1 MEIHTQNDDIAGSN
15 SHSVPV
21 SSDAWS
27 ELPEDLR
34 REAEGVSKSRRDFMK
49 VTGMAAMG
57 AVIAGCTAEDRIVK
71 PLTQKPEGI
80 TPGVAYNYA
89 STCQGCSAN
98 CGILMKVRDGRPVKL
113 EGNDTNPLNAK
124 TLGGPD
130 KNKGKRP
137 DNGGLCA
144 VGQAQMWTLYNP
156 ERLHNPTNKGEAA
169 KWEDIDAAA
178 KAAIGNGSVLLTG
191 TVSGPSA
198 KAVIAKFKAK
208 GGRHVSYDAISRYSI
223 AKAHEATHTVKAI
236 PHYKFAEAAFVL
248 SLDADFLGTWLSP
261 VEHARDWASQR
272 DLKWGRDTM
281 SRLVAIEARVSLTGA
296 NADERFRVKDSAR
309 AAVLTD
315 LANRLGGS
323 FGAAG
328 EHGIEEGDMAKLA
341 SELERNGRR
350 ALVVSGSR
358 DVEEQKLVN
367 WINDKLG
374 AYGATIDL
382 STPSQ
387 QKLGNDEDLAKL
399 LKDMEAGS
407 VKSLVVWG
415 CNPVY
420 DLPDGGKF
428 KEALS
433 KIENSFAISTYAD
446 ETASE
451 CAWIAAAD
459 DPLESWNDFEPV
471 KGLFS
476 LAQPGIRRLWDTRNP
491 LQILLKWVGSP
502 DGAKDYRDVLKAHW
516 EANILQGISW
526 NMAVDQ
532 GVVDRRKSGTQ
543 PDFIK
548 GSVKGASAGSAGDG
562 LEVVVYES
570 YNLRDGRHA
579 TNGWLQ
585 EMSDPMSRVSWTNV
599 AYMSPATLKEQ
610 GFEEGEYVEV
620 SADIDGRSAT
630 CTVPVMRQPGQA
642 DGTVAVSLGYG
653 RTKAGKITHGRG
665 VEEDAV
671 DPELLDEGVY
681 KIGGNA
687 FPLIGAKPVSAKLS
701 GTGRQIRLAKISKHD
716 SQEGRP
722 ILKQTSFSEWKKNKS
737 SGNQEHIPVKDVTL
751 WPKWEY
757 KGHKWGMVID
767 LNACTGC
774 NACVVA
780 CNVENNIPVVGKEEV
795 WRRREMHWIRVDA
808 YYEDDNPGDGTLTTA
823 VNPEVGFQPM
833 MCQHCENAPCETVC
847 PVIATSHTEEGLNAQ
862 AYNRCIGTRYC
873 ANNCPYKV
881 RRFNWFRY
889 EHHNLTMNL
898 AINPDVV
905 VRSRGVMEKCSM
917 CAQRIYEGKRNAAL
931 HETEVNDG
939 DITPACAQTC
949 PTHAIVM
956 GDQNDEDTRVAQLLK
971 DPRNY
976 AVLAE
981 INTRPAVTYLTKVRN
996 RAPKKSELA
1005 METEGGHDGH
1015 GH

>member
-1 MEIHTQNDDIAGSN
+1 MEIHVQQD
-15 SHSVPV
+15 SHDKH
-21 SSDAWS
+21 DAWS
-27 ELPEDLR
+27 DLPEDIR
-34 REAEGVSKSRRDFMK
+34 AEAEGVSKSRRDFMK

-57 AVIAGCTAEDRIVK
+57 AVIAGCTAEDRFVK
-71 PLTQKPEGI
+71 PLTEKIEGVV
-80 TPGVAYNYA
+80 PGVVYQYA

-98 CGILMKVRDGRPVKL
+98 CGSLMKVRDGRPIKL
-113 EGNDTNPLNAK
+113 EGNDANPLTNK
-124 TLGGPD
+124 KRGGSSKKD
-130 KNKGKRP
+130 AVKA

-144 VGQAQMWTLYNP
+144 VGQAQLWTLYNP
-156 ERLHNPTNKGEAA
+156 ERLHNPKKKGDDA
-169 KWEDIDAAA
+169 KWDDIDAAA
-178 KAAIGNGSVLLTG
+178 KSAVGKDAVLLTG
-191 TVSGPSA
+191 TVSGRA
-198 KAVIAKFKAK
+198 ANAVIAKFTAK
-208 GGRHVSYDAISRYSI
+208 GGRHVSYDAISSYSI
-223 AKAHEATHTVKAI
+223 AKAHEATHGVKAI
-236 PHYKFAEAAFVL
+236 PHYKFNEAAVVVSF
-248 SLDADFLGTWLSP
+248 DADFLGSWLSP

-272 DLKWGRDTM
+272 DLKWGGDTM
-281 SRLVAIEARVSLTGA
+281 SRLVVFEARMSLTGA
-296 NADERFRVKDSAR
+296 NADERHRLRDSER
-309 AAVLTD
+309 AGVLTD

-323 FGAAG
+323 FGTAAKHSVEAGALAGLAEELKAAG
-328 EHGIEEGDMAKLA
+328 
-341 SELERNGRR
+341 SR
-350 ALVVSGSR
+350 ALVVSASR
-358 DVEEQKLVN
+358 DADEQKLVN

-374 AYGATIDL
+374 AYRTTIDL

-387 QKLGNDEDLAKL
+387 QKLGNDDDLAEL
-399 LKDMEAGS
+399 LKQMEAGS
-407 VKSLVVWG
+407 VKSLFIWG

-433 KIENSFAISTYAD
+433 KIENSFAISSHAD

-451 CAWIAAAD
+451 CTWIAAAD
-459 DPLESWNDFEPV
+459 DPLESWTDFEPV
-471 KGLFS
+471 KGLHT

-491 LQILLKWVGSP
+491 LQMLLKWVGDA
-502 DGAKDYRDVLKAHW
+502 DGNRDYRVVLKAFW
-516 EANILQGISW
+516 EANILQGVNW
-526 NMAVDQ
+526 TQAVES
-532 GVVDRRKSGTQ
+532 GVVDRRSPGAQ
-543 PDFIK
+543 RDFID
-548 GSVKGASAGSAGDG
+548 GSVKAPAGSAIDG
-562 LEVVVYES
+562 LEVIVYES

-585 EMSDPMSRVSWTNV
+585 EMADPMSRVAWTNV
-599 AYMSPATLKEQ
+599 AYMSPVTLAAQ
-610 GFEEGEYVEV
+610 GFEEGEYVEISV
-620 SADIDGRSAT
+620 EGRDGK

-653 RTKAGKITHGRG
+653 RTRAGKITHGRG

-671 DPELLDEGVY
+671 DPELLSEGIF
-681 KIGGNA
+681 KIGDNA
-687 FPLIGAKPVSAKLS
+687 FPLLSGKAVAGKLS

-722 ILKQTSFSEWKKNKS
+722 ILKQTSLGEWKKNKK
-737 SGNQEHIPVKDVTL
+737 SGNAEHLPDPAITL

-767 LNACTGC
+767 LNSCTGC
-774 NACVVA
+774 NACVIA
-780 CNVENNIPVVGKEEV
+780 CNIENNIPVVGKEEV
-795 WRRREMHWIRVDA
+795 WRRREMHWIRIDT
-808 YYEDDNPGDGTLTTA
+808 YYEDNDGSMYDGDLTKDE
-823 VNPEVGFQPM
+823 NPEVGFQPM

-931 HETEVNDG
+931 GETVVKDG

-949 PTHAIVM
+949 PTQAIVM

-996 RAPKKSELA
+996 RPAK
-1005 METEGGHDGH
+1005 ETELVHADDHGH